1 MPSFSTIKNR
11 ILVVAFLS
19 GVMIPSTGCRR
30 EVVTPLRVEV
40 RTNQG
45 DPVHEAQVKVAGRII
60 GTTDAKGMLEAKP
73 AIIEGSQVSVEI
85 TKSSDSYYFAPH
97 METLDLSKS
106 TSRPVSVKAVM
117 YFVPKPKP
125 ADVAI
130 AANSTASSVPLSP
143 LSSSPP
149 AASPAASDQTASD
162 QAAAL
167 PIKSDPVESPAPAA
181 VSSVEVAALPAD
193 EAQVKKEE
201 KIEEIKPEPVKK
213 VLVTFHV
220 YAGET
225 GVAGARVAAIATTGD
240 DIEKTLCTTNV
251 RGRCAVRM
259 ESGSLWAVRIIKPGY
274 ITESQDLQID
284 LANKLVR
291 TQIQKGNKMEVLALA
306 RGVISTFPL
315 QGVVVSVDGKPAGTT
330 DKSGRFV
337 FTFKGTASNKRSGF
351 PMLKVEMASP
361 RGFLPESAES
371 EFATTGD
378 ILLERHFVGDLSKVP
393 VVTVE
398 ESRQSSSSLDGKL
411 ASALLKMSDA
421 SLDRKVFSRKI
432 LIKAGKGQKNPDLRI
447 RRSLARS
454 EGQTQVE
461 LVAIDAKG
469 IVMAAAKETLEG
481 DFSKAEVAADFQKKM
496 DALAERLMRSLPFQG
511 VIMASGKDQIRAL
524 LPGQLAAIVKPGD
537 RFDVFGVQTDA
548 RARRQSVVNV
558 ATAKVPDSTL
568 TSAGH
573 GASSDSGAELT
584 LMIDSATAKKQVSRG
599 DVVVMRGLVL
609 DVVAASEKP
618 TSKPELVE
626 AEPAKSKTP
635 SKAADSAV
643 ATKDGSFS
651 VLVRN
656 KASDDPRP
664 IAQANVYFNDV
675 WVGTSNSNGVVYLP
689 RKLQGT
695 AGKLSVVKAGWNP
708 GVFET
713 NLTSGRQVEV
723 AIEPEASRLRLDS
736 VPAGAT
742 VFLDGKLAGK
752 TPLDTKLDGSG
763 AFLKLEITGPDGFK
777 KYSSILE
784 IDAGTLE
791 LTGPRAIQLEDDV
804 VTRAKKISDVGKIN
818 EAIVYLAKVPPN
830 HSDYLVS
837 RHMAGELAL
846 GKLNDP
852 VMAEKFFSTVTSA
865 VEVRDFI
872 DKRFIGSHINEGIA
886 IHMIAE
892 KDSRSN
898 PKVAADGFARA
909 AAILDRASKFTR
921 FLPKKD
927 FKQSV
932 KNLEYFRA
940 LSFHRRWLLINDQNA
955 LEQANRAW
963 TDYLDSLNAA
973 DDSEKQVTVLAA
985 NARVYLKQT
994 QAGLSKR

>member
-1 MPSFSTIKNR
+1 MPTLSTIKNR
-11 ILVVAFLS
+11 ILAVACLS
-19 GVMIPSTGCRR
+19 GAIILSASCRR

-45 DPVHEAQVKVAGRII
+45 DPVHEAQVKVGGRII
-60 GTTDAKGMLEAKP
+60 GTTDAKGMLAGKP

-85 TKSSDSYYFAPH
+85 TKTSDSYYFAPH
-97 METLDLSKS
+97 METIDLSKS
-106 TSRPVSVKAVM
+106 TSRPVVVKAVM

-125 ADVAI
+125 ADAAI
-130 AANSTASSVPLSP
+130 AANALSP
-143 LSSSPP
+143 STSPV
-149 AASPAASDQTASD
+149 ASPAVVD
-162 QAAAL
+162 QAAVQ
-167 PIKSDPVESPAPAA
+167 PVPVKSEVVESPAPSA
-181 VSSVEVAALPAD
+181 VSQVEISALPEED
-193 EAQVKKEE
+193 GQVKEEE
-201 KIEEIKPEPVKK
+201 KIAEIKPAAVKD

-220 YAGET
+220 YAGESA
-225 GVAGARVAAIATTGD
+225 VSGARVAAILTTGD

-259 ESGSLWAVRIIKPGY
+259 ESGSVWALRILKQGY
-274 ITESQDLQID
+274 ITESQDLQVD
-284 LANKLVR
+284 FTNKLVR
-291 TQIQKGNKMEVLALA
+291 IQVQKGHKMEVLAFA
-306 RGVISTFPL
+306 RGVTSTYPL
-315 QGVVVSVDGKPAGTT
+315 QGVVVSVDGQPAGTT
-330 DKSGRFV
+330 DKSGRFL
-337 FTFKGTASNKRSGF
+337 FTFKGTAANKRSSVS
-351 PMLKVEMASP
+351 MLKVEMAAP
-361 RGFLPESAES
+361 QGFLPESSES

-378 ILLERHFVGDLSKVP
+378 IYLERHFVGDLSKVP

-398 ESRQSSSSLDGKL
+398 ESRQTSSSLDGKL
-411 ASALLKMSDA
+411 ASALVKMSDSA
-421 SLDRKVFSRKI
+421 LDRKVFSRKI
-432 LIKAGKGQKNPDLRI
+432 LVKAGKGQKNPDLRI
-447 RRSLARS
+447 RRSLAAG
-454 EGQTQVE
+454 EGQSQVE
-461 LVAIDAKG
+461 LVAVDAKG
-469 IVMAAAKETLEG
+469 IVMAAAKETLAG
-481 DFSKAEVAADFQKKM
+481 DLSKPELAAGFQKQI
-496 DALAERLMRSLPFQG
+496 DGLAERLMRSLPFQG
-511 VIMASGKDQIRAL
+511 VIMSAGKDQVRAL

-537 RFDVFGVQTDA
+537 RFDVFGIQTDA
-548 RARRQSVVNV
+548 RGRKQTIANIASAR
-558 ATAKVPDSTL
+558 VPDASM
-568 TSAGH
+568 TSAGQ

-584 LMIDSATAKKQVSRG
+584 LMIDNGTSNKHLGRG
-599 DVVVMRGLVL
+599 DVVVMRGLAL
-609 DVVAASEKP
+609 DHAGSSEKSAANP
-618 TSKPELVE
+618 APMAAE
-626 AEPAKSKTP
+626 ATKQKNTAKGSAP
-635 SKAADSAV
+635 SVAD
-643 ATKDGSFS
+643 KDGSFS

-656 KASDDPRP
+656 KAGDDPRP

-708 GVFET
+708 GSFET
-713 NLTSGRQVEV
+713 TLNPGRQVEV
-723 AIEPEASRLRLDS
+723 AIEAEASRLRLDS
-736 VPAGAT
+736 VPPGAA

-763 AFLKLEITGPDGFK
+763 AFLKMEIAGPEGYK
-777 KYSSILE
+777 KYSTILE

-791 LTGPRAIQLEDDV
+791 LTGARAIQLEDDV
-804 VTRAKKISDVGKIN
+804 ATKARKIADSGKTS
-818 EAIVYLAKVPPN
+818 EAIAYLAKVPPN

-852 VMAEKFFSTVTSA
+852 AMAEKFFSSVTSA
-865 VEVRDFI
+865 AEVRDFI
-872 DKRFIGSHINEGIA
+872 DKRFIGTHINEGIA

-892 KDSRSN
+892 KASRSN
-898 PKVAADGFARA
+898 PKTAADGFAKA

-940 LSFHRRWLLINDQNA
+940 LSFHRRWLLINDQSA

-963 TDYLDSLNAA
+963 TNYLDALNPGEE
-973 DDSEKQVTVLAA
+973 SEKQATVLAA